1 MWFMSYTNDPIV
13 MFFSHGKVIHQ
24 IIFNST
30 NEWEKKWIRLWNSYS
45 TPRVR
50 VLNCELLRANHLTNH
65 LHAASFFFFY
75 SSPPFKFLMGQGCSS
90 SFSSSFFE
98 DFQYQNFLDPET
110 PLPFAFPHCLGG
122 FLHCQN
128 ITFWNIERF
137 CCSYSWEFNEALS
150 WAIP

>member
-13 MFFSHGKVIHQ
+13 MMFFSHGKVIHQ

-75 SSPPFKFLMGQGCSS
+75 CSPPFKFLMGQGCSS
-90 SFSSSFFE
+90 FFSSSFLKIFSIRISSIQRLLYRLHFLIVKEVFFFVKTSLFE
-98 DFQYQNFLDPET
+98 ILNDFAALT
-110 PLPFAFPHCLGG
+110 PGNLMKH
-122 FLHCQN
+122 
-128 ITFWNIERF
+128 
-137 CCSYSWEFNEALS
+137 
-150 WAIP
+150 

>member
-1 MWFMSYTNDPIV
+1 MWFMSYTNDSIV

-65 LHAASFFFFY
+65 LHAASFFFFFFLPPPSNSLWAKAVPLFFLLHFWRFSVSEFPRSRD
-75 SSPPFKFLMGQGCSS
+75 SSTVCISS
-90 SFSSSFFE
+90 LSRRFSSLSKHH
-98 DFQYQNFLDPET
+98 FLKYWT
-110 PLPFAFPHCLGG
+110 ILLLLLLG
-122 FLHCQN
+122 
-128 ITFWNIERF
+128 I
-137 CCSYSWEFNEALS
+137 
-150 WAIP
+150 